1 MWANKTVQRTGA
13 SRFARGEIER
23 HRRLAPVAYLCV
35 RQNIMHTAK
44 RTLTVILGLAVACTV
59 ERIAHSQTA
68 TELGIETYAGLAI
81 TGTVGAVYSIE
92 YVTNFTEP
100 EGQWQCLEFLRLPT
114 SPYLW
119 IDTSASL
126 AEKRF
131 YRAVAMEA
139 PANMVFIPP
148 GTFRLGAPE
157 DEDGRNPWEGPQ
169 TDVTI
174 SRGFWMGQHEVT
186 QGEYLEVMGNN
197 PSWFNGV
204 RHEGTPIEIDYGSDL
219 DRPVERVSWHS
230 AAAYCTALTER
241 ERLAG
246 RIRSNNVYRLPTE
259 AEWEYACRAWTST
272 RFSYGEDL
280 HYTDMAEYAWYEGN
294 SEGQTHTVGRK
305 LPNHWGLYDM
315 HGNVSEWCQDYFGA
329 YSGGIA
335 LDPQGPES
343 GQERI
348 FRGGGRGSRSGLRS
362 ANRGYGPPEVLSPG
376 IGFRIVLAAGLP

>member
-1 MWANKTVQRTGA
+1 M
-13 SRFARGEIER
+13 
-23 HRRLAPVAYLCV
+23 
-35 RQNIMHTAK
+35 
-44 RTLTVILGLAVACTV
+44 V

-81 TGTVGAVYSIE
+81 TGAVGAVYSIE
-92 YVTNFTEP
+92 YVTNLTEP

-119 IDTSASL
+119 IDRSASL

-174 SRGFWMGQHEVT
+174 TRGFWMGKHEVT

-219 DRPVERVSWHS
+219 DRP
-230 AAAYCTALTER
+230 
-241 ERLAG
+241 
-246 RIRSNNVYRLPTE
+246 
-259 AEWEYACRAWTST
+259 
-272 RFSYGEDL
+272 
-280 HYTDMAEYAWYEGN
+280 
-294 SEGQTHTVGRK
+294 
-305 LPNHWGLYDM
+305 
-315 HGNVSEWCQDYFGA
+315 
-329 YSGGIA
+329 
-335 LDPQGPES
+335 
-343 GQERI
+343 
-348 FRGGGRGSRSGLRS
+348 
-362 ANRGYGPPEVLSPG
+362 
-376 IGFRIVLAAGLP
+376 